1 MSQEAKFRLE
11 IVTPG
16 RHLVSEGVEEISAP
30 GAEGEFGVLLG
41 HTPFLTELGVGELT
55 YRVNNENQYLAV
67 RRGFAEVT
75 GDKVIILAE
84 EADFPAEIDVT
95 QAQQM
100 RDEAEKELTEFSH
113 DTAEYAE
120 ARAKL
125 ERALNRIQVASRHTG

>member
-1 MSQEAKFRLE
+1 MSQDVKFRLE
-11 IVTPG
+11 IVTPD
-16 RHLVSEGVEEISAP
+16 RQFVSEGVEEITAP
-30 GAEGEFGVLLG
+30 GTEGEFGVLLG

-55 YRVNNENQYLAV
+55 YRVNNENYYLAV

-75 GDKVIILAE
+75 GDKVTILAE

-100 RDEAEKELTEFSH
+100 RDEAEKELKEYLHES
-113 DTAEYAE
+113 AEYANSV
-120 ARAKL
+120 AKL